1 MYTYYVYRERFIQI
15 YNYVYIYVQFMVEEK
30 QEVYAVSADRS
41 KMGEEICYV
50 EVQWW

>member
-1 MYTYYVYRERFIQI
+1 MCIEIYTYIQLC
-15 YNYVYIYVQFMVEEK
+15 VQFMVEEK